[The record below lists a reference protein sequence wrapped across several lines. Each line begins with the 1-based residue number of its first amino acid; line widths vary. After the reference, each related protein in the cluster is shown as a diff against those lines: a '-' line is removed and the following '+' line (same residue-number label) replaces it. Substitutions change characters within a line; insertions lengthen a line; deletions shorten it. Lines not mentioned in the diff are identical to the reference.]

1 MAVDHSVHHAGCG
14 CQQHGIGRRS
24 FLKLAVAGG
33 AVAAA
38 STLAPFPATAAGQAE
53 VLLLS
58 CMDYRL
64 ISDVTRY
71 MAGQGYD
78 DNYDQVILAGASLA
92 AVTDKFLDWNQTFW
106 QHLEIAIQLHG
117 ITKLLVMDHRDC
129 GAYKVI
135 FNKDFA
141 QDPVAE
147 TMIHAEVMKKLDQQ
161 VAQKYPA
168 LVREYYLMSL
178 DTRVEKLLV

>member
-1 MAVDHSVHHAGCG
+1 MTVQHSIHHAGCG
-14 CQQHGIGRRS
+14 CQARGIGRRG
-24 FLKLAVAGG
+24 FLKLAAAGG
-33 AVAAA
+33 AVAA
-38 STLAPFPATAAGQAE
+38 SSGLTPFAATAAGQAE
-53 VLLLS
+53 VFLLS

-92 AVTDKFLDWNQTFW
+92 AVTDKFPDWNLTFW
-106 QHLEIAIQLHG
+106 QHLDIAIQLHG
-117 ITKLLVMDHRDC
+117 ITKFIALDHRDS
-129 GAYKVI
+129 GAYRVI

-147 TMIHAEVMKKLDQQ
+147 TMIHTEVMKTLNKQ
-161 VAQKYPA
+161 VAEKYPS
-168 LVREYYLMSL
+168 LTREYYLMSL
-178 DTRVEKLLV
+178 DTRVEKLPI

>member
-1 MAVDHSVHHAGCG
+1 MTVRHSVHHAGCG
-14 CQQHGIGRRS
+14 CQTHGIGRRG
-24 FLKLAVAGG
+24 FLKLAAVGG
-33 AVAAA
+33 GVAAA
-38 STLAPFPATAAGQAE
+38 STLAPFPSTAAGQAE

-71 MAGQGYD
+71 MEGRGYD
-78 DNYDQVILAGASLA
+78 DNYDQMIMAGASLA
-92 AVTDKFLDWNQTFW
+92 AVTDKFPDWNQTFW

-117 ITKLLVMDHRDC
+117 ITKLFVMDHRDC

-147 TMIHAEVMKKLDQQ
+147 IMIHTEVMKKLDQQ

-168 LVREYYLMSL
+168 LTREYYLMSL
-178 DTRVEKLLV
+178 DTRVEKLPI

>member
-1 MAVDHSVHHAGCG
+1 MTAQHSMHHAGCG
-14 CQQHGIGRRS
+14 CQTPGIGRRG
-24 FLKLAVAGG
+24 FLKLAAAGG

-38 STLAPFPATAAGQAE
+38 STLAPFPSLAAGQAD
-53 VLLLS
+53 VFLLS

-64 ISDVTRY
+64 ISDVNRY
-71 MAGQGYD
+71 MAGLGYD

-92 AVTDKFLDWNQTFW
+92 AVTDKFPDWNKTFW

-117 ITKLLVMDHRDC
+117 ITKFYALDHRDC
-129 GAYKVI
+129 GAYRVI

-147 TMIHAEVMKKLDQQ
+147 TMIHTEVMKTLDKQ
-161 VAQKYPA
+161 VAERYPA
-168 LVREYYLMSL
+168 LTRGYFLMSL
-178 DTRVEKLLV
+178 DTRVEKLPV